1 MLNVH
6 FVILG
11 AALNLIGS
19 SSYVVLTIKGK
30 TRPNRVT
37 WFLWALAPL
46 IAFSA
51 ELGQH
56 VGLRSIMTFMVG
68 FGPAMVLIASFINRK
83 AVWKITRLDVT
94 CGVLSILALIAWG
107 ITGKGNVAIAFSIAS
122 DLLAATPTMIKAYKE
137 PKTEHYGVF
146 ALGTV
151 SAIITLLTIKQWT
164 FAQYGFPLY
173 IALCCAALVF
183 LIKFPR
189 QPKTVVATSKP
200 SI

>member
-1 MLNVH
+1 MVVL
-6 FVILG
+6 
-11 AALNLIGS
+11 
-19 SSYVVLTIKGK
+19 SYVFQTLKGK

-37 WFLWALAPL
+37 WFLWAVAPL

-83 AVWKITRLDVT
+83 SVWKITRLDII
-94 CGVLSILALIAWG
+94 CGVLSVLALIAWG
-107 ITGKGNVAIAFSIAS
+107 VTGKGNIAIAFSIAS
-122 DLLAATPTMIKAYKE
+122 DLLAATPTMIKAYRE
-137 PKTEHYGVF
+137 PETEHYGVF
-146 ALGTV
+146 LFGTI
-151 SAIITLLTIKQWT
+151 SAVITLLTIKQWS

-173 IALCCAALVF
+173 IALCCATLVF

-189 QPKTVVATSKP
+189 KPKTILAKSTTA
-200 SI
+200 

>member
-1 MLNVH
+1 MLNEK
-6 FVILG
+6 FVLVG

-19 SSYVVLTIKGK
+19 SSYVIQTLKGK

-51 ELGQH
+51 ELGQG

-83 AVWKITRLDVT
+83 AVWKITRLDIV
-94 CGVLSILALIAWG
+94 CGVLSLLALVAWK
-107 ITGKGNVAIAFSIAS
+107 ITGVGNVAIAFSIAA
-122 DLLAATPTMIKAYKE
+122 DLLAATPTVIKSYQE

-146 ALGTV
+146 LFGCL
-151 SAIITLLTIKQWT
+151 SAIITLLTIKQWA

-173 IALCCAALVF
+173 IALICAVLFF
-183 LIKFPR
+183 LIIAPR
-189 QPKTVVATSKP
+189 QTKIGAKNE
-200 SI
+200 